1 MALRARRNL
10 TTGCLCENRRMST
23 NTQNAH
29 GPARS
34 SNARGLPPLGIT
46 GASGNV
52 GGTVARV
59 LAEAGIPMRLLAN
72 TPSRAPQ
79 LPGAA
84 AVQCSYENT
93 EASRAALAGVTT
105 LFMVSAPESADRL
118 ARHKAFVDAAAEAG
132 VRHIVYLSF
141 MNAAPDCVFT
151 LGRTHF
157 HTEEHIK
164 ASGMAHTFLRDNF
177 YIDFFV
183 DLPDEEGVIRGPAG
197 DGRVGAVARSDVGRV
212 AAAVLR
218 DPGRHVGRMLN
229 VTGPS
234 SLTLDEIA
242 EILTGALGRPIRYE
256 RETVDEAYASRRK
269 WPAEQ
274 WQYDAWVSTYT
285 SIAAGQMDVV
295 STVVEDL
302 TGCPPLSVRDVAEG
316 RG

>member
-1 MALRARRNL
+1 
-10 TTGCLCENRRMST
+10 
-23 NTQNAH
+23 
-29 GPARS
+29 
-34 SNARGLPPLGIT
+34 
-46 GASGNV
+46 
-52 GGTVARV
+52 
-59 LAEAGIPMRLLAN
+59 
-72 TPSRAPQ
+72 
-79 LPGAA
+79 
-84 AVQCSYENT
+84 
-93 EASRAALAGVTT
+93 
-105 LFMVSAPESADRL
+105 MVSAPESADRL
-118 ARHKAFVDAAAEAG
+118 ARHKDFIDAAAEAG

-164 ASGMAHTFLRDNF
+164 ASGMAWTFLRDNF

-197 DGRVGAVARSDVGRV
+197 DGRVGAVARSDAGRV

-218 DPGRHVGRMLN
+218 DPGRHVGRTLN

-256 RETVDEAYASRRK
+256 RETVDEAYESRKK
-269 WPAEQ
+269 WPVEQ

-302 TGCPPLSVRDVAEG
+302 TGRPPLSVRDVAEAGVGPPGPIAPHWPG
-316 RG
+316 RGAERGHSTRPGGGPGLVVCAIRSTALPRRWWNAAAPGHPRGGRAL